1 MYNTVSKE
9 MIFFLTCIAAG
20 FFCAFLYDLLRISR
34 RIVRVNDFVINFED
48 ILFLGAAAA
57 ILFYASY
64 LKNSGEI
71 RWHGFIG
78 GAAGVFLYIF
88 IIGNRLLN
96 VSCIIIKFIVKT
108 AETLLKIILMPVRL
122 SMRIFKKPIDVV
134 MWYSGR
140 GISRVRRAASMGK
153 TRLGINIKNLLK
165 MMR

>member
-64 LKNSGEI
+64 LKT
-71 RWHGFIG
+71 
-78 GAAGVFLYIF
+78 AVKYAGTDL
-88 IIGNRLLN
+88 
-96 VSCIIIKFIVKT
+96 
-108 AETLLKIILMPVRL
+108 
-122 SMRIFKKPIDVV
+122 
-134 MWYSGR
+134 
-140 GISRVRRAASMGK
+140 
-153 TRLGINIKNLLK
+153 
-165 MMR
+165 